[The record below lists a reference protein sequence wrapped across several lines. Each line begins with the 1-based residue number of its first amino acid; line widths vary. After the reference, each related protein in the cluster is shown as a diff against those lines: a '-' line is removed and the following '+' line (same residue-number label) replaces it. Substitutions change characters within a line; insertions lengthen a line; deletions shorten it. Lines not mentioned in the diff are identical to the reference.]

1 MKILAIRIKNL
12 ASLEGVS
19 EIDFTEDPLCSAGI
33 FAITGPTGSGKS
45 TILDAICLALYGK
58 TPRYI
63 QAKETGIEI
72 QDTPGSRISQGD
84 VKGILRDGTGEG
96 FAEVDFVGVDGNK
109 YKASWQVKRAYG
121 KIEGALQGEV
131 IVLTNL
137 NTNVVV
143 PGKKTETLQQIE
155 RLVGLNFEQFT
166 RSVLLAQGDFTAFL
180 KANKDEKASLL
191 EKLTGNFIYS
201 EISKLI
207 FEKCRKAE
215 QNLRELNLQKEG
227 IVIYTDEEIVI
238 IEKDQEDL
246 AGQIEHLNKI
256 SKELNTEQSWHIR
269 LAELTTGTSK
279 AENDWQAA
287 VMTKS
292 ASEVRST
299 LVQRVGEVQ
308 PTRTLIDARTQ
319 GLTQYKE
326 VADELGVADQN
337 IDDLTKSQTGYKI
350 QLQVVEK
357 TLADSKK
364 LKSEAYPLIENAKKL
379 DVVINEKRGQVS
391 VAEKAIDDV
400 TKEMELHNS
409 QVSLKQDEAAS
420 LKQKIDKLES
430 WKTENIH
437 RQPIATNIVLISSKL
452 TDAANILAS
461 KLKAKGELELNNQ
474 KEIGFTESLKVLE
487 NDVLRKKSEI
497 QLKIASVKTDQII
510 LAGIDINKIKKDK
523 QACDAEIED
532 IISGAAQWNL
542 YYQALKDQKSTAN
555 SLKNNQAA
563 LIENRASLLLAQNR
577 LAEIKTIK
585 DASGKILNDTKLR
598 IAENVEHLRTNLI
611 DNEPCPVC
619 GSTEHPYKEHSP
631 VLNQVIS
638 GLELEHRQNETIY
651 EECLEKYT
659 GLTQTCEGLERQIKL
674 DNDQLEVRKIATA
687 QLSDKWRL
695 FKIQKQ
701 CEAIDEDKKAVW
713 LQAKTEALKSD
724 QTSLDG
730 KITNY
735 TTLKQAVENIQ
746 LEIENVKSEL
756 TKLTDDVKDKT
767 HKNQLLT
774 EISKGL
780 AQQEA
785 KSEADLKILHDELSP
800 YFENKDWFTH
810 WQDNAL
816 QFIKRIKDFADL
828 WGRKIG
834 DLENDKKKEGICL
847 TELQGLA
854 GRTKDFA
861 SSLSKQQGIH
871 LNRKS
876 ELEVVVKERQDL
888 FSGEEVITVEKRLE
902 DNVVNTEQNVK
913 TTTGEL
919 QKIEALL
926 IKANTQKSQ
935 LIKDSERLTKLINSN
950 SAKIKEWLVN
960 YQTKHG
966 VELTEEE
973 LTNLL
978 QHTHDW
984 VEQEREALKVIDD
997 AVTTGL
1003 SIYLERK
1010 GQLEAHIKRQLS
1022 ARTSQE
1028 TEELLVEN
1036 KINLDTSVQAR
1047 NENTF
1052 KLQQDIINKQK
1063 SSDLL
1068 SKILDKEVIA
1078 ENWDKLNEMIGS
1090 ADGKKFRQIAQEF
1103 TLDVLLGYANI
1114 HMQMLSKRYSI
1125 QRISNTLG
1133 LQVVDNDMGD
1143 EVRTIYS
1150 LSGGESFLVSLAL
1163 ALGLAELSSSKMNVE
1178 SLFIDEGFG
1187 SLDPV
1192 TLTVAMGALE
1202 GLHNQGRK
1210 VGVISHVQEM
1220 TERIPAQIRVTK
1232 CASGKSEIT
1241 IAVL

>member
-1 MKILAIRIKNL
+1 M
-12 ASLEGVS
+12 EGIS

-215 QNLRELNLQKEG
+215 QDLRELNLQKEG
-227 IVIYTDEEIVI
+227 IAIYADEEIVI
-238 IEKDQEDL
+238 IENHQVEL
-246 AGQIEHLNKI
+246 AGQIERLNKI
-256 SKELNTEQSWHIR
+256 
-269 LAELTTGTSK
+269 
-279 AENDWQAA
+279 
-287 VMTKS
+287 TKS
-292 ASEVRST
+292 ASEARST
-299 LVQRVGEVQ
+299 LVQRVSEVQ
-308 PTRTLIDARTQ
+308 STRTLVDARSQ

-326 VADELGVADQN
+326 VTDELSVTDHN
-337 IDDLTKSQTGYKI
+337 IKELTKSQTGYKD

-357 TLADSKK
+357 TLANAKR

-400 TKEMELHNS
+400 SKEMELHNS
-409 QVSLKQDEAAS
+409 QVQTKQEEAAS
-420 LKQKIDKLES
+420 LKQKIDNLEL
-430 WKTENIH
+430 WKAENIH

-461 KLKAKGELELNNQ
+461 KLKAKGDLELNNQ
-474 KEIGFTESLKVLE
+474 NELVFTDELKILE
-487 NDVLRKKSEI
+487 NNVLGKNSEI
-497 QLKIASVKTDQII
+497 QLKIASVKTDQTT
-510 LAGIDINKIKKDK
+510 LAGIDIDKIKKDK

-532 IISGAAQWNL
+532 IILGSAQWNL
-542 YYQALKDQKSTAN
+542 YYQALTDQRSTVN
-555 SLKNNQAA
+555 SLKNNQTA
-563 LIENRASLLLAQNR
+563 LIEKRALLLLAQNK
-577 LAEIKTIK
+577 LTEIKTIK
-585 DASGKILNDTKLR
+585 DTSGKILSDAQLR

-611 DNEPCPVC
+611 DDEPCPVC

-638 GLELEHRQNETIY
+638 GLEHEHRQNETIY

-659 GLTQTCEGLERQIKL
+659 GLTQTCEGLEHQIKL
-674 DNDQLEVRKIATA
+674 DNDQLESRKIAA
-687 QLSDKWRL
+687 GQLAEKWKS

-701 CEAIDEDKKAVW
+701 CEIIDEDKKAVW
-713 LQAKTEALKSD
+713 LRDKTAALKSD
-724 QTSLDG
+724 QTLLDG
-730 KITNY
+730 NIISYTN
-735 TTLKQAVENIQ
+735 LKQAVENIQ
-746 LEIENVKSEL
+746 LEIEKVKSEL
-756 TKLTDDVKDKT
+756 IKLTDDVKDKT
-767 HKNQLLT
+767 HKKQLLT
-774 EISKGL
+774 ELSKGL
-780 AQQEA
+780 TQQEA
-785 KSEADLKILHDELSP
+785 KCETDLKILHDELSP

-810 WQDNAL
+810 WQDNAP

-828 WGRKIG
+828 WGQKIG
-834 DLENDKKKEGICL
+834 DLENDKKREGICL

-854 GRTKDFA
+854 GRTKDFG
-861 SSLSKQQGIH
+861 SSLSKQKEIH

-876 ELEVVVKERQDL
+876 ELEVVVKERKEL
-888 FSGEEVITVEKRLE
+888 FSGEDVITVEQRFE
-902 DNVVNTEQNVK
+902 NNIVNAEQNVK
-913 TTTGEL
+913 TTIGEL
-919 QKIEALL
+919 QKTEALL
-926 IKANTQKSQ
+926 ITANTQKSQ
-935 LIKDSERLTKLINSN
+935 LTKDTERLTKLINSN
-950 SAKIKEWLVN
+950 SSKIREWLGN
-960 YQTKHG
+960 YQLKHD

-973 LTNLL
+973 LASLL
-978 QHTHDW
+978 QYTHDW
-984 VEQEREALKVIDD
+984 IEQEREALKVIDD

-1003 SIYLERK
+1003 SIRLERK
-1010 GQLEAHIKRQLS
+1010 GQLEDHIKKQLS
-1022 ARTSQE
+1022 TRTSQE

-1036 KINLDTSVQAR
+1036 KLNLDASIQTR

-1068 SKILDKEVIA
+1068 GKIRDKEVVA
-1078 ENWDKLNEMIGS
+1078 ENWGKLNEMIGS

-1114 HMQMLSKRYSI
+1114 HMQMLSRRYSI

-1133 LQVVDNDMGD
+1133 LQVVDKDMGD

-1220 TERIPAQIRVTK
+1220 TERIPAQIRVRK